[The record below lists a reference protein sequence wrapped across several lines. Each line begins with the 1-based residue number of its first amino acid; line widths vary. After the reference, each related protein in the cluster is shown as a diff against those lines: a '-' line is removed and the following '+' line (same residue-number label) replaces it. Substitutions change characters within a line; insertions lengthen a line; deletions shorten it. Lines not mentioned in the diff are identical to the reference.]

1 MLPAAMDAELY
12 RASWD
17 GAPGWLVLPEPPGD
31 TPACQLVERSLN
43 QAKLLSQGDLPEALG
58 LASGSWR
65 LDVRALRAVAERMAS
80 LGVNLA
86 GLCATDPLTRAAAAA
101 LGLPTSAPLTGT
113 GTGTGT
119 RAASGPPEPP
129 SRALTVHQG
138 TLRAGDHLEVAG
150 SLLVLGD
157 VNPGARVS
165 AGGDV
170 RVWGRL
176 RGAAHAGSQGDPTAK
191 IVALQLRPLQLRIAD
206 AVARGPEDLPPA
218 GLAEQ
223 ACLENGMIRLTP
235 ADPLWPLN
243 G

>member
-43 QAKLLSQGDLPEALG
+43 QAKLLSQGDLPAAIG

-80 LGVNLA
+80 LGVPLA
-86 GLCATDPLTRAAAAA
+86 
-101 LGLPTSAPLTGT
+101 GT
-113 GTGTGT
+113 GTG
-119 RAASGPPEPP
+119 AASGPPEPP
-129 SRALTVHQG
+129 SLALTVHQG

-176 RGAAHAGSQGDPTAK
+176 RGAAHAGSLGDPTAK

>member
-1 MLPAAMDAELY
+1 MDAELY
-12 RASWD
+12 RARWD
-17 GAPGWLVLPEPPGD
+17 GAPGWLVLPEPPRD
-31 TPACQLVERSLN
+31 TPACQLVERCLN
-43 QAKLLSQGDLPEALG
+43 QAKLLSQGGLPEALG

-65 LDVRALRAVAERMAS
+65 LDVRALRAVAERMAC

-86 GLCATDPLTRAAAAA
+86 GICATDPLTRAAAAA
-101 LGLPTSAPLTGT
+101 LGLPTSAPLPGPGT
-113 GTGTGT
+113 GAGS
-119 RAASGPPEPP
+119 APPEPTN
-129 SRALTVHQG
+129 RGLTVHQG

-176 RGAAHAGSQGDPTAK
+176 RGAAHAGSQGDPTAR

-235 ADPLWPLN
+235 ADPLWPVN

>member
-43 QAKLLSQGDLPEALG
+43 QAKLLSQGDLPAAIG

-101 LGLPTSAPLTGT
+101 LGLPTSAPLTGS
-113 GTGTGT
+113 GTG
-119 RAASGPPEPP
+119 AASGPPEPP
-129 SRALTVHQG
+129 SLALTVHQG

-176 RGAAHAGSQGDPTAK
+176 RGAAHAGSLGDPTAK

>member
-17 GAPGWLVLPEPPGD
+17 GAPGWMVLPEPPGD

-43 QAKLLSQGDLPEALG
+43 QAKLLSQGDLPAAIG

-101 LGLPTSAPLTGT
+101 LGLPTSAPLAGT
-113 GTGTGT
+113 GTG
-119 RAASGPPEPP
+119 AASGPPEPP
-129 SRALTVHQG
+129 SLALTVHQG

-176 RGAAHAGSQGDPTAK
+176 RGAAHAGSLGDPTAK

-206 AVARGPEDLPPA
+206 AVARGPEDLPPP

>member
-12 RASWD
+12 KASWD

-43 QAKLLSQGDLPEALG
+43 QAKLLSQGGLPEALG

-86 GLCATDPLTRAAAAA
+86 GICATDPLTRAAAAA
-101 LGLPTSAPLTGT
+101 LGLPTSAPLPGPGT
-113 GTGTGT
+113 GG
-119 RAASGPPEPP
+119 AASDPPEPPP

-176 RGAAHAGSQGDPTAK
+176 RGAAHAGSQGDPTAR

>member
-1 MLPAAMDAELY
+1 MPTTTRDAVLCE
-12 RASWD
+12 ASWE

-31 TPACQLVERSLN
+31 TPVGQLVERCLQ
-43 QAKLLSQGDLPEALG
+43 QAQLLSQSVLPNALG
-58 LASGSWR
+58 LACGSWQ
-65 LDVRALRAVAERMAS
+65 LDVRELRAVAERMAAQ
-80 LGVNLA
+80 GVNLA
-86 GLCATDPLTRAAAAA
+86 GLISADPHTRAASAA
-101 LGLPTSAPLTGT
+101 LGLPTAAPLNPLEGEAPADTL
-113 GTGTGT
+113 
-119 RAASGPPEPP
+119 PP
-129 SRALTVHQG
+129 SDDLTVHRG
-138 TLRAGDHLEVAG
+138 TLRAGDHLQVAG

-165 AGGDV
+165 AVGDV

-176 RGAAHAGSQGDPTAK
+176 RGSAHAGSQGDRSAR

-223 ACLENGMIRLTP
+223 AVLDGDMIRLTP

-243 G
+243 D

>member
-1 MLPAAMDAELY
+1 M
-12 RASWD
+12 
-17 GAPGWLVLPEPPGD
+17 
-31 TPACQLVERSLN
+31 AC
-43 QAKLLSQGDLPEALG
+43 
-58 LASGSWR
+58 
-65 LDVRALRAVAERMAS
+65 

-101 LGLPTSAPLTGT
+101 LGLPTSAPLPGD
-113 GTGTGT
+113 
-119 RAASGPPEPP
+119 AAGAPSGPPAPP
-129 SRALTVHQG
+129 SRELTVHQG

-176 RGAAHAGSQGDPTAK
+176 RGAAHAGSQGDRTAR

-206 AVARGPEDLPPA
+206 AVARGPEDLPPP

-223 ACLENGMIRLTP
+223 ASLENGTIRLTP
-235 ADPLWPLN
+235 ADPLLPVN

>member
-43 QAKLLSQGDLPEALG
+43 QAKLLSQGDLPAAIG

-101 LGLPTSAPLTGT
+101 LGLPTSAPLAGT
-113 GTGTGT
+113 GTG
-119 RAASGPPEPP
+119 AASGPPEPP
-129 SRALTVHQG
+129 SLALTVHQG

-176 RGAAHAGSQGDPTAK
+176 RGAAHAGSLGDPTAK

-206 AVARGPEDLPPA
+206 AVARGPEDLPPP

>member
-1 MLPAAMDAELY
+1 MPTAAMDAVLY

-43 QAKLLSQGDLPEALG
+43 QAKLLSQGGLPEALG

-101 LGLPTSAPLTGT
+101 LGLPTGAPLPGPGT
-113 GTGTGT
+113 GGG
-119 RAASGPPEPP
+119 AASGPPAAP
-129 SRALTVHQG
+129 SRELTVHQG

-176 RGAAHAGSQGDPTAK
+176 RGSAHAGSQGDRTAR

-206 AVARGPEDLPPA
+206 AVARGPEDLPPP

-223 ACLENGMIRLTP
+223 ASLENGTIRLTP
-235 ADPLWPLN
+235 ADPLWPVN

>member
-43 QAKLLSQGDLPEALG
+43 QAKLLSQGDLPAAIG

-101 LGLPTSAPLTGT
+101 LGLPTSAPLAGT
-113 GTGTGT
+113 GTG
-119 RAASGPPEPP
+119 AASGPPEPP
-129 SRALTVHQG
+129 SLALTVHQG

-176 RGAAHAGSQGDPTAK
+176 RGAAHAGSLGDPTAK

>member
-43 QAKLLSQGDLPEALG
+43 QAKLLSQGDLPAAIG

-101 LGLPTSAPLTGT
+101 LGLPTSAPLAGT
-113 GTGTGT
+113 GTG
-119 RAASGPPEPP
+119 AASGPPEPP
-129 SRALTVHQG
+129 SLALTVHQG

-176 RGAAHAGSQGDPTAK
+176 RGAAHAGSLGDPTAK

-223 ACLENGMIRLTP
+223 AVLVGDMIRLTP

>member
-1 MLPAAMDAELY
+1 MPTAAMDAVLCK
-12 RASWD
+12 ASWG

-31 TPACQLVERSLN
+31 TPAGQLVERCLN
-43 QAKLLSQGDLPEALG
+43 QAKLLSQAGLPHALG
-58 LASGSWR
+58 LACGSWQ
-65 LDVRALRAVAERMAS
+65 LDVRELRAVAERMAA

-86 GLCATDPLTRAAAAA
+86 GLISTDPHTRAAAAA
-101 LGLPTSAPLTGT
+101 LGLPTAAPLNPL
-113 GTGTGT
+113 
-119 RAASGPPEPP
+119 SGEEPSPTPP
-129 SRALTVHQG
+129 SPDGLTVHRG
-138 TLRAGDHLEVAG
+138 TLRAGDHLQVSG

-165 AGGDV
+165 AVGDV

-176 RGAAHAGSQGDPTAK
+176 RGSAHAGSQGDRSAR

-223 ACLENGMIRLTP
+223 AVLDSGMIRLTP
-235 ADPLWPLN
+235 ADPIWPIN

>member
-1 MLPAAMDAELY
+1 MPPAAMDAVLY

-31 TPACQLVERSLN
+31 TPACHQVERSLK
-43 QAKLLSQGDLPEALG
+43 QVLLLSPGGLPKALG

-65 LDVRALRAVAERMAS
+65 LGVRELRAVADRMAC

-101 LGLPTSAPLTGT
+101 LGLPTSTPLPGDAAGAPP
-113 GTGTGT
+113 
-119 RAASGPPEPP
+119 GPPAPP
-129 SRALTVHQG
+129 SRELTVHQG

-176 RGAAHAGSQGDPTAK
+176 RGAAHAGSQGDRTAR

-206 AVARGPEDLPPA
+206 AVARGPEDLPPP

-223 ACLENGMIRLTP
+223 ASLQNGTIRLTP
-235 ADPLWPLN
+235 ADPLWPVN

>member
-1 MLPAAMDAELY
+1 MPTAATDAVLC

-17 GAPGWLVLPEPPGD
+17 GAPGWVVLPEPPGA
-31 TPACQLVERSLN
+31 TPASQLVERTLH
-43 QAKLLSQGDLPEALG
+43 QALLLSQGDLPHALG
-58 LASGSWR
+58 LASGSWT
-65 LDVRALRAVAERMAS
+65 LTVRDLRAVAEKMAA

-86 GLCATDPLTRAAAAA
+86 GLSATNPHTRAAAAA
-101 LGLPTSAPLTGT
+101 IGLPTAAALTPPPGAELSPPPT
-113 GTGTGT
+113 G
-119 RAASGPPEPP
+119 AS
-129 SRALTVHQG
+129 SLTVHRG

-165 AGGDV
+165 ASGDV

-176 RGAAHAGSQGDPTAK
+176 RGSAHAGSQGDRSAR

-223 ACLENGMIRLTP
+223 AELEEGIIRLKP
-235 ADPLWPLN
+235 ADPVWPVSD
-243 G
+243 

>member
-1 MLPAAMDAELY
+1 MATATVDAVLCE
-12 RASWD
+12 ANWE

-31 TPACQLVERSLN
+31 TPVGQLVERCLH
-43 QAKLLSQGDLPEALG
+43 QVKLLSHSELPNALG
-58 LASGSWR
+58 LACGSWQ
-65 LDVRALRAVAERMAS
+65 LDVRDLRAVAERMAS

-86 GLCATDPLTRAAAAA
+86 GLISSDPYTRTAAAA
-101 LGLPTSAPLTGT
+101 LGLPTAAPLNP
-113 GTGTGT
+113 
-119 RAASGPPEPP
+119 PPEQEPSAFAPP
-129 SRALTVHQG
+129 PNKLTVHRG
-138 TLRAGDHLEVAG
+138 TLRAGDHLDVSG

-165 AGGDV
+165 AVGDV

-176 RGAAHAGSQGDPTAK
+176 RGSAHAGSQGDRSAR

-223 ACLENGMIRLTP
+223 AILEGGMIRLTP

-243 G
+243 D

>member
-1 MLPAAMDAELY
+1 MDAELY

-43 QAKLLSQGDLPEALG
+43 QAKLLSQGDLPAAIG

-101 LGLPTSAPLTGT
+101 LGLPTSAPLTGS
-113 GTGTGT
+113 GTG
-119 RAASGPPEPP
+119 AASGPPEPP
-129 SRALTVHQG
+129 SLALTVHQG

-176 RGAAHAGSQGDPTAK
+176 RGAAHAGS
-191 IVALQLRPLQLRIAD
+191 
-206 AVARGPEDLPPA
+206 
-218 GLAEQ
+218 
-223 ACLENGMIRLTP
+223 
-235 ADPLWPLN
+235 
-243 G
+243 